1 MAKQTIVV
9 TSTNPVDFVKLI
21 LEKGR
26 EGCTLKERTCPRLK
40 GLPYAAELV
49 YEVEGTESLPVGP
62 GVNAIPVAL
71 SELVYTKEQLEA
83 MPIEDMRP
91 IVASRGVK
99 GRDKTKMIKQYL
111 AAVESGKNADE
122 SSGEDEE

>member
-1 MAKQTIVV
+1 MATQNINV
-9 TSTNPVDFVKLI
+9 TATNPVEFVQRL
-21 LEKGR
+21 LELGKQGA
-26 EGCTLKERTCPRLK
+26 TLKERTCPRLK

-49 YEVEGTESLPVGP
+49 FQVDGIVTLDTTP

-71 SELVYTKEQLEA
+71 SEKVYTKEQLEA
-83 MPIEDMRP
+83 MPIEEMRP
-91 IVASRGVK
+91 VVASRGVK

-122 SSGEDEE
+122 SSEEDE